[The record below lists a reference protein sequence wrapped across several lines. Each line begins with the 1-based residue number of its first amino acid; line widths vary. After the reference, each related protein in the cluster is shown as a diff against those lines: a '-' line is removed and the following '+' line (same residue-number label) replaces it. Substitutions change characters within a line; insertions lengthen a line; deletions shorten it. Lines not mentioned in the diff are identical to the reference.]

1 MDWVMCQ
8 ETETVGGSART
19 EPSSRRYLGAGGH
32 RPGHGVEL
40 GMQASE
46 SWRPIPRMPENRLL
60 LGRMADSSE
69 YAEKANTLSAW
80 GPSEELRP

>member
-1 MDWVMCQ
+1 MVLR
-8 ETETVGGSART
+8 ERNLPA
-19 EPSSRRYLGAGGH
+19 GAIWELVVTDRGT
-32 RPGHGVEL
+32 GVEL

>member
-1 MDWVMCQ
+1 MVLR
-8 ETETVGGSART
+8 ERNLPA
-19 EPSSRRYLGAGGH
+19 GAIWELVVTDRGT
-32 RPGHGVEL
+32 GVEL

-46 SWRPIPRMPENRLL
+46 SRRPIPRMPENRLL